1 MQKISLTLA
10 DFFYKKPTHFIQL
23 MVTLL
28 KAELPMKA
36 GKINGKTGKIH
47 GLLAESQ

>member
-1 MQKISLTLA
+1 
-10 DFFYKKPTHFIQL
+10 

-28 KAELPMKA
+28 KAELLMKA
-36 GKINGKTGKIH
+36 GKINGKTGKIR